1 MMLLGQ
7 QLSYIFGIISNIL
20 FVFVFMPQLYKNY
33 KKKNADAISLSLIYC
48 LILGDLFSIVSAD
61 YKKLNPVIIYSAGF
75 HIFLDLIII
84 GQIIYYRYIT
94 ISTLLAFPFIEERTR
109 LLGDSRNL
117 IEITP
122 KYKKHFGYLTN
133 IEFVFVLFSSLIVIA
148 TEILLL
154 YLQDPILSMK
164 IADILAWLATSV
176 FISARI
182 PQIILNYTRG
192 SIEGL
197 SFGSFIIINIA
208 NFFFFL
214 SIVILMVDIN
224 KELYIEFILYN
235 IQWIAGATLTTVMDI
250 VIFYQF
256 WLYREN
262 DNEEEIDFE

>member
-1 MMLLGQ
+1 M
-7 QLSYIFGIISNIL
+7 
-20 FVFVFMPQLYKNY
+20 FVFIPQLYKNY
-33 KKKNADAISLSLIYC
+33 LNKNAEAISLSLLYC

-61 YKKLNPVIIYSAGF
+61 YKKLNPVIIYSAIY
-75 HIFLDLIII
+75 HIFLDLIIV
-84 GQIIYYRYIT
+84 GQIIYYRYLT
-94 ISTLLAFPFIEERTR
+94 ISTLLGYPFIEERTR
-109 LLGDSRNL
+109 LLGDHNNL

-133 IEFVFVLFSSLIVIA
+133 IEFVFVLFSSLIVIICKVLLFYLKDH
-148 TEILLL
+148 ILAM
-154 YLQDPILSMK
+154 Q
-164 IADILAWLATSV
+164 IANILAWFATAV
-176 FISARI
+176 FITARI

-192 SIEGL
+192 STEGL

-214 SIVILMVDIN
+214 SIVILMVDIS

-256 WLYREN
+256 WVYRKH
-262 DNEEEIDFE
+262 DEEEIDFE